1 MKLESIVW
9 NNLRRRKSRMAF
21 LVAGLLIGVATVVT
35 LISLSSALTA
45 DVQHKME
52 NYGANILITPR
63 SDSLSLSYGGI
74 SLGGVAVD
82 SREIRQ
88 EDLKKILTIPNSRNI
103 AAVAP
108 KVLGAVEVGSER
120 VMLMGVEIDKEFHL
134 KKWWTLKGEPV
145 GSDQQLVAGQT
156 AAASLG
162 LKIGDRLTILDT
174 EFTVSGILNKTGS
187 QDDQLL
193 IASLPVVQRLLHKEG
208 QVSLVEVAALCA
220 DCPVDDMVDQISA
233 VLPGVEVDA
242 IQQVVKTRMHALD
255 QFRAFSLAIAAV
267 VILVGAL
274 VVFVT
279 MMSAVNERT
288 REIGIF
294 RALGFR
300 KGHIMRLIL
309 LESALLSLLA
319 GIFGFFTGM
328 GATRLILPLM
338 TEDHGGHVALH
349 WSPLLGA
356 LAILL
361 ALVVGLLASFY
372 PALHASR
379 LDPTEAL
386 RAL

>member
-1 MKLESIVW
+1 MKLGSIAF

-21 LVAGLLIGVATVVT
+21 LVIGLLIGVATVVT

-63 SDSLSLSYGGI
+63 SDNLSLSYGGI
-74 SLGGVAVD
+74 TLGGVALD
-82 SREIRQ
+82 PTEIKQ
-88 EDLKKILTIPNSRNI
+88 ADLEKIGTIRNNRNI

-108 KVLGAVEVGSER
+108 KVLGAVEIGQER
-120 VMLMGVEIDKEFHL
+120 VMLMGVDPEKEFHL
-134 KKWWTLKGEPV
+134 KRWWSINGEPV
-145 GSDQQLVAGQT
+145 TTDQQLVVGSI
-156 AAASLG
+156 AAEKLG
-162 LKIGDRLTILDT
+162 LAIGDSLQINGE
-174 EFTVSGILNKTGS
+174 EFSVSGVLAKTGS

-193 IASLPVVQRLLHKEG
+193 IGSLSMAQRLLNKPG
-208 QVSLVEVAALCA
+208 TVSLVEVAALCA
-220 DCPVDDMVDQISA
+220 DCPVTDMVNQISE
-233 VLPGVEVDA
+233 VLPAVEVNA

-255 QFRAFSLAIAAV
+255 QFRTFSLAIAAV
-267 VILVGAL
+267 VVLIGGL

-279 MMSAVNERT
+279 MMGSVNERT

-300 KGHIMRLIL
+300 RSHVMKLIL
-309 LESALLSLLA
+309 FESVVVSLLA
-319 GIFGFFTGM
+319 GLLGYGSGIA
-328 GATRLILPLM
+328 ATWAILPFM
-338 TEDHGGHVALH
+338 TEHQVMLH
-349 WSPLLGA
+349 WNPMLAA
-356 LAILL
+356 LAVGL
-361 ALVVGLLASFY
+361 AIVVGALASFY

>member
-1 MKLESIVW
+1 MKLGSIAL

-21 LVAGLLIGVATVVT
+21 LVIGLLIGIATVVT
-35 LISLSSALTA
+35 LISLSSALTM

-74 SLGGVAVD
+74 TLGGVSLAPT
-82 SREIRQ
+82 EINQ
-88 EDLKKILTIPNSRNI
+88 ADLEKIGTIRNSRNI

-108 KVLGAVEVGSER
+108 KVLGAVEVGTER
-120 VMLMGVEIDKEFHL
+120 VMLMGVDREKEFQL
-134 KKWWTLKGEPV
+134 KRWWTVNGEPISTDDQLVV
-145 GSDQQLVAGQT
+145 GSF
-156 AAASLG
+156 AAEKLG
-162 LKIGDRLTILDT
+162 LDIGDSLSLAGE
-174 EFTVSGILNKTGS
+174 EFTVSGVLAETGS

-193 IASLPVVQRLLHKEG
+193 IASLPTAQRLLNKPG
-208 QVSLVEVAALCA
+208 TVSLVEVAALCA
-220 DCPVDDMVDQISA
+220 DCPVSDMVNQISE
-233 VLPGVEVDA
+233 VLPTVEVNA

-255 QFRAFSLAIAAV
+255 QFRTFSLAIAAV
-267 VILVGAL
+267 VVLIGGL

-279 MMSAVNERT
+279 MMGSVNERT

-300 KGHIMRLIL
+300 RSHVMKLIL
-309 LESALLSLLA
+309 FESVVVSLLA
-319 GIFGFFTGM
+319 GVLGYFSGIA
-328 GATRLILPLM
+328 ATWAILPFM
-338 TEDHGGHVALH
+338 TEHHVMLNWNPTLA
-349 WSPLLGA
+349 G
-356 LAILL
+356 LAIGL
-361 ALVVGLLASFY
+361 AIVVGALASFY